1 MDKLLVVNLFVL
13 VLCSVGRVN
22 SSAYDKI
29 VTHSRIRAR
38 KEGPNVCALQ
48 QVMGSSKKY
57 FSTCRNWHKGSICG
71 KKAVVLYECCPGY
84 MKIEGMKGC
93 PAAAPIDDVYGTL
106 GLVKAT
112 VTQQYIN
119 ESQLRGDIEGPT
131 SVTLFAPSNDAWDL
145 LDPNEKLKL
154 AENENQELY
163 NTLLFHTVNQRLV
176 TKDMKNGLVVPTM
189 SEDHNLYINH
199 YGNGVVTVNCARIIY
214 GNQVATN
221 GAVHVIDRVI
231 RPVSGKI
238 KDILEENE
246 NLSSFTTAAS
256 AADLLDKLG
265 EAGHY
270 TLFVPTDEAFD
281 KLPSGY
287 LERIIENNAVITAL
301 VKYHLLNSVQCAEAI
316 MAGSVYE
323 TEEGSSIEIGCDG
336 DFLTVNGIKMVLKKD
351 IVTSNG
357 VIHLIDQVLFPD
369 SAKEITELMGESQSY
384 FRDYFSEM
392 DFASAMRPNLEY
404 TLLAPLNGVFTEEV
418 SSIAKS
424 ELKLLLENHI
434 LKVKVSLSELYTG
447 QQLETLSGKFLRA
460 FIYRTAV
467 CLENACMVR
476 GSKEGKNGALH
487 LVGSLVKTSDKT
499 LYKVLKDEGQF
510 KIFLSLMET
519 AGLYDMLKEEGAY
532 TIFAPTDDAFK
543 ELTSEDLTLLKS
555 DVTALKNIL
564 LYHISNGI
572 FISGG
577 LERGVTNMLKTM
589 QGLNLP
595 VKFVNNSVNVNS
607 VDVPDTDLMATNGVV
622 HVVKNVLY
630 PPGLPVG
637 REDLWVLLQKLIKYI
652 KIKFV
657 SGYSYSEIQ
666 SIASKISLCI
676 DVKSTEVKYKEVVK
690 AEPSL
695 TKITRY
701 VEKDPTIS
709 KVVRVIDR
717 QPINKVTRVISGT
730 GAGRKVSEGLTVT
743 GETNGTL
750 AFEPQII
757 EGPDVSKILSIR
769 DNPSLLKSET
779 SRLTQLIKGGGQ
791 FSAARKAPV
800 SLYFL

>member
-287 LERIIENNAVITAL
+287 LEPTLHPLLLRAL
-301 VKYHLLNSVQCAEAI
+301 FLPYHLLNSVQCAEAI

-404 TLLAPLNGVFTEEV
+404 TLLAPLNGVFTEV

-543 ELTSEDLTLLKS
+543 ELTSEDLTLLKKFFCLCNKACS
-555 DVTALKNIL
+555 VLTLTGDVTALKNIL

-595 VKFVNNSVNVNS
+595 VKFVR
-607 VDVPDTDLMATNGVV
+607 TN
-622 HVVKNVLY
+622 KTQETRQDRK
-630 PPGLPVG
+630 PF
-637 REDLWVLLQKLIKYI
+637 
-652 KIKFV
+652 KIKQ
-657 SGYSYSEIQ
+657 E
-666 SIASKISLCI
+666 
-676 DVKSTEVKYKEVVK
+676 TEPKKNRTR
-690 AEPSL
+690 
-695 TKITRY
+695 TKT
-701 VEKDPTIS
+701 K
-709 KVVRVIDR
+709 
-717 QPINKVTRVISGT
+717 NKT
-730 GAGRKVSEGLTVT
+730 
-743 GETNGTL
+743 
-750 AFEPQII
+750 QQ
-757 EGPDVSKILSIR
+757 
-769 DNPSLLKSET
+769 LK
-779 SRLTQLIKGGGQ
+779 
-791 FSAARKAPV
+791 P
-800 SLYFL
+800 

>member
-145 LDPNEKLKL
+145 LDPLKL

-652 KIKFV
+652 KIKSRL
-657 SGYSYSEIQ
+657 SGSCMLTVINNNKIKAFCHIVYIITLSTDSEKRLKIEFFMLLT
-666 SIASKISLCI
+666 KEISLCI

-717 QPINKVTRVISGT
+717 QPINKVTRVISG
-730 GAGRKVSEGLTVT
+730 EL
-743 GETNGTL
+743 
-750 AFEPQII
+750 
-757 EGPDVSKILSIR
+757 
-769 DNPSLLKSET
+769 
-779 SRLTQLIKGGGQ
+779 
-791 FSAARKAPV
+791 
-800 SLYFL
+800 

>member
-589 QGLNLP
+589 QGL
-595 VKFVNNSVNVNS
+595 
-607 VDVPDTDLMATNGVV
+607 
-622 HVVKNVLY
+622 
-630 PPGLPVG
+630 PVG

-666 SIASKISLCI
+666 TFCHIVYIITLSTDSEKRLKIEFFMLLTKEISLCI

-717 QPINKVTRVISGT
+717 QPINKVTRVISG
-730 GAGRKVSEGLTVT
+730 
-743 GETNGTL
+743 
-750 AFEPQII
+750 
-757 EGPDVSKILSIR
+757 PDVSKILSIR

-779 SRLTQLIKGGGQ
+779 SRLTQLIKGQ
-791 FSAARKAPV
+791 
-800 SLYFL
+800 

>member
-404 TLLAPLNGVFTEEV
+404 TLLAPLNGVFTEFSV
-418 SSIAKS
+418 NI
-424 ELKLLLENHI
+424 LKLLLENHI

-589 QGLNLP
+589 QVFSNKLWEMLLN
-595 VKFVNNSVNVNS
+595 VIKY
-607 VDVPDTDLMATNGVV
+607 TDLMATNGVV

-630 PPGLPVG
+630 PPG
-637 REDLWVLLQKLIKYI
+637 ENDLWVLLQKLIKYI
-652 KIKFV
+652 KIKVEKIKACV
-657 SGYSYSEIQ
+657 SVCVHLAHIF
-666 SIASKISLCI
+666 
-676 DVKSTEVKYKEVVK
+676 
-690 AEPSL
+690 AEPFANA
-695 TKITRY
+695 
-701 VEKDPTIS
+701 
-709 KVVRVIDR
+709 
-717 QPINKVTRVISGT
+717 QH
-730 GAGRKVSEGLTVT
+730 
-743 GETNGTL
+743 
-750 AFEPQII
+750 
-757 EGPDVSKILSIR
+757 
-769 DNPSLLKSET
+769 
-779 SRLTQLIKGGGQ
+779 
-791 FSAARKAPV
+791 
-800 SLYFL
+800 FLMCFDL